1 MRKNL
6 SLFRS
11 SYSELKKVICIA
23 VLGLLGALSI
33 VLGYFTYM
41 PTETIKITF
50 NFLPNEFAYFL
61 FGPVVGA
68 IYGAAIDILTF
79 IIKPTGPFFF
89 GFTLSAILT
98 GVIYGTI
105 LYKRPI
111 SLKRIIIAKLIHLL
125 TISLI
130 LNTFWLTILYGN
142 GFIMLLPIRALKAL
156 ILLPVEVT
164 LLSLLLKTANVTGI
178 IRIVKED
185 FT

>member
-11 SYSELKKVICIA
+11 SYNELKKVICIA
-23 VLGLLGALSI
+23 VLGLLAAISI

-41 PTETIKITF
+41 PTETIKITL
-50 NFLPNEFAYFL
+50 NFLPNEFAYYL

-68 IYGAAIDILTF
+68 IYGAALDILTF

-98 GVIYGTI
+98 GVIYGMI
-105 LYKRPI
+105 LYKKPI
-111 SLKRIIIAKLIHLL
+111 SLTRIIIAKLVHLVA
-125 TISLI
+125 ISLI

-142 GFIMLLPIRALKAL
+142 SFIALLPIRALKAL

-164 LLSLLLKTANVTGI
+164 LLYLLLKTANVTGI
-178 IRIVKED
+178 IKIVKD
-185 FT
+185 DYS